1 MQKRILKNLVETKMK
16 GLENVGSHNTKSMID
31 YIEDTNEKFIVYDAK
46 MFKANAEKDLNK
58 VISDIENAMDML
70 NMEKN

>member
-1 MQKRILKNLVETKMK
+1 MKTKWSAS
-16 GLENVGSHNTKSMID
+16 VGSHNTKSMID
-31 YIEDTNEKFIVYDAK
+31 YIEDTNETLIAYDAK